1 MDIFYKILL
10 ALAAAFAIYW
20 IFKTKKL
27 IPALISIG
35 MIVGIVMVIFP
46 SLAFFV
52 PGIYYYLAFVAL
64 AFIYGLAVKS
74 RNFGE
79 RLVICLMSAGI
90 FIYWLWA
97 LNHWHGNEMLA
108 IILVLLTAL
117 IGLISKAKLK
127 NETGFLAILLT
138 DAVAI
143 ILEIMVRSI

>member
-1 MDIFYKILL
+1 MDFFYKLLL
-10 ALAAAFAIYW
+10 ALGAAFAIYW

-27 IPALISIG
+27 IPALISLG
-35 MIVGIVMVIFP
+35 MIVGIAMVIFP
-46 SLAFFV
+46 SLAVLV
-52 PGIYYYLAFVAL
+52 PGFYIYLGFVVIT
-64 AFIYGLAVKS
+64 FIYGLAVKS
-74 RNFGE
+74 KNFGE

-108 IILVLLTAL
+108 IIVVILTAL

-127 NETGFLAILLT
+127 NETGFLAILLM
-138 DAVAI
+138 DAIAI

>member
-1 MDIFYKILL
+1 MDFFYKLLL

-27 IPALISIG
+27 VPALISIG

-46 SLAFFV
+46 SLALLV
-52 PGIYYYLAFVAL
+52 PGFYVYLGFVAI
-64 AFIYGLAVKS
+64 AFIYGIAVKGK
-74 RNFGE
+74 NFGE

-108 IILVLLTAL
+108 IILVILTAL

-143 ILEIMVRSI
+143 ILEVMFRSI